1 MYVKEIN
8 EIKKQLEQLRA
19 NGLIENWELPYENL
33 LTRLSAAIFFLTPI
47 AEDIEG
53 KIWQELAKH
62 EDFSF
67 RLNQDKKLSGLM
79 YRVTFSKEEKEKN
92 LQRMV

>member
-8 EIKKQLEQLRA
+8 EIKKQLEQLRT

-33 LTRLSAAIFFLTPI
+33 LTRLSAAIFFLTPVT
-47 AEDIEG
+47 EDKED
-53 KIWQELAKH
+53 KIWLELSKN

>member
-19 NGLIENWELPYENL
+19 NGLVDNWELPHENL
-33 LTRLSAAIFFLTPI
+33 LTRLNAAIFFLTPV
-47 AEDIEG
+47 AEDRED
-53 KIWQELAKH
+53 KVWLELSKY
-62 EDFSF
+62 ENFSF
-67 RLNQDKKLSGLM
+67 RLNQEKKLSGLM

-92 LQRMV
+92 LQRMI

>member
-8 EIKKQLEQLRA
+8 EVKKQLEQLRT

-33 LTRLSAAIFFLTPI
+33 LTRLSAAIFFITPV
-47 AEDIEG
+47 AEDAEF
-53 KIWQELAKH
+53 KIWQELDKY

-67 RLNQDKKLSGLM
+67 RLNQEKKLSDLM
-79 YRVTFSKEEKEKN
+79 YRITFSKEEKEKN
-92 LQRMV
+92 LQRQI

>member
-47 AEDIEG
+47 TEDIEV
-53 KIWQELAKH
+53 KIWQELGKH